1 MYISSMM
8 LRFLV
13 YILIAFLN
21 TSVVFAEIVND
32 INVKGN
38 NRVSDETIIVFSDI
52 KKGDNVTD
60 RILNDSLKELYGTNF
75 FKDVKIVL
83 ENQLLTITVEE
94 YPIIEQIQINGIKR
108 SKTVEDI
115 KSEIS
120 LKEKNPFNKSLI
132 KNDLNQ
138 ILNLFKQNGFYFVE
152 VDVKI
157 EKNQNDTVNIIY
169 DVDRGEKATINKI
182 KFIGDK
188 KFKDRKLHSI
198 ITSEENKFWKF
209 ISKGKYLNIDR
220 VELDK
225 RLLKNFYLNKGYY
238 NVEITDAYSS
248 IIDKENFILTFNINA
263 GEKFNFGKFKLVLP
277 EDFDRKK
284 FSKLDKLLNNLE
296 NTKYNINQI
305 ENILDEIDQ
314 IALLENYEFI
324 NAQVLET
331 IDKNNVNF
339 EFQIIET
346 ENIYLSKIDIFGN
359 HITSEKFIRN
369 NLLVDEGDPLNELLN
384 NKSINNLRASGLFQS
399 VETKILDTDEKDK
412 KNMEITIE
420 EKATGEIT
428 AAAGVGTDGSSF
440 SLGIKENNFNG
451 EGIILET
458 NISLSESS
466 VRGLVS
472 YSHPNFA
479 YSDRELNT
487 SIESTV
493 EDYLTDFGYKSTMN
507 RISLGTA
514 YEQFDNL
521 FFSPRISISSESIDT
536 NSNASANLKKQ
547 DGSYFDTLFSY
558 GLNYDR
564 RNSRFQPTDG
574 YVSKWIQEVPIISDH
589 ASIINGYT
597 FTKYSELADNL
608 VLSTGFY
615 GRAVNSL
622 SDEDVRISKR
632 LHVPSRR
639 LRGFTTGKVG
649 PKDGDDYV
657 GGNYVATFNAS
668 STVPYLLQTFENTD
682 LKVFFDAGN
691 VWGVDYSSS
700 IDDSNKL
707 RSSSGI
713 ALEIFSPVGPLS
725 FSYAEAITKASTD
738 KTESFR
744 FQLGTT
750 F

>member
-13 YILIAFLN
+13 YILIALIN
-21 TSVVFAEIVND
+21 TSIVFAEIVND
-32 INVKGN
+32 IKVKGN
-38 NRVSDETIIVFSDI
+38 NRVSTETIIVFSDI
-52 KKGDNVTD
+52 KKGDDVTNT
-60 RILNDSLKELYGTNF
+60 ILNKSLKELYSTNF

-83 ENQLLTITVEE
+83 ENQLLTIIVEE
-94 YPIIEQIQINGIKR
+94 YPIIQQIQINGIKR

-115 KSEIS
+115 KSQIS

-138 ILNLFKQNGFYFVE
+138 ILNIFKQNGFYFVE

-188 KFKDRKLHSI
+188 KFKDRKLNSI
-198 ITSEENKFWKF
+198 VTSEENKFWKF

-277 EDFDRKK
+277 TDFDRKK
-284 FSKLDKLLNNLE
+284 FSKLDKLFNNLE
-296 NTKYNINQI
+296 NTKYSINQI
-305 ENILDEIDQ
+305 ENILDEIDK

-324 NAQVLET
+324 NAKVLET
-331 IDKNNVNF
+331 INKNNVNF
-339 EFQIIET
+339 EFEIIET
-346 ENIYLSKIDIFGN
+346 ENVYLSKIDFFGN
-359 HITSEKFIRN
+359 HITSEKFLRN

-384 NKSINNLRASGLFQS
+384 NKSLNDLRATGLFQS
-399 VETKILDTDEKDK
+399 VESKILDTDEKDK
-412 KNMEITIE
+412 KNMVITIE
-420 EKATGEIT
+420 EKATGEIS

-458 NISLSESS
+458 NLSLSESS

-479 YSDRELNT
+479 YSDRALNT

-493 EDYLTDFGYKSTMN
+493 EDVLADFGYKSTMN

-536 NSNASANLKKQ
+536 NSNASASLKKQ

-558 GLNYDR
+558 GLSYDK

-574 YVSKWIQEVPIISDH
+574 YASKWIQEVPIISDH

-597 FTKYSELADNL
+597 FTNYTELADNL
-608 VLSTGFY
+608 VLSTGIY

-622 SDEDVRISKR
+622 SDDDVRISKR

-649 PKDGDDYV
+649 PIDGNDYV

-700 IDDSNKL
+700 VGDSNKL

-725 FSYAEAITKASTD
+725 FSYAEAITKAATD

>member
-1 MYISSMM
+1 MM

-13 YILIAFLN
+13 YILIALIN
-21 TSVVFAEIVND
+21 TSIVFAEIVND
-32 INVKGN
+32 IKVKGN
-38 NRVSDETIIVFSDI
+38 NRVSTETIIVFSDI
-52 KKGDNVTD
+52 KKGDDVTNT
-60 RILNDSLKELYGTNF
+60 ILNKSLKELYSTNF

-83 ENQLLTITVEE
+83 ENQLLTIIVEE
-94 YPIIEQIQINGIKR
+94 YPIIQQIQINGIKR

-115 KSEIS
+115 KSQIS

-138 ILNLFKQNGFYFVE
+138 ILNIFKQNGFYFVE

-188 KFKDRKLHSI
+188 KFKDRKLNSI
-198 ITSEENKFWKF
+198 VTSEENKFWKF

-277 EDFDRKK
+277 TDFDRKK
-284 FSKLDKLLNNLE
+284 FSKLDKLFNNLE
-296 NTKYNINQI
+296 NTKYSINQI
-305 ENILDEIDQ
+305 ENILDEIDK

-324 NAQVLET
+324 NAKVLET
-331 IDKNNVNF
+331 INKNNVNF
-339 EFQIIET
+339 EFEIIET
-346 ENIYLSKIDIFGN
+346 ENVYLSKIDFFGN
-359 HITSEKFIRN
+359 HITSEKFLRN

-384 NKSINNLRASGLFQS
+384 NKSLNDLRATGLFQS
-399 VETKILDTDEKDK
+399 VESKILDTDEKDK
-412 KNMEITIE
+412 KNMVITIE
-420 EKATGEIT
+420 EKATGEIS

-458 NISLSESS
+458 NLSLSESS

-479 YSDRELNT
+479 YSDRALNT

-493 EDYLTDFGYKSTMN
+493 EDVLADFGYKSTMN

-536 NSNASANLKKQ
+536 NSNASASLKKQ

-558 GLNYDR
+558 GLSYDK

-574 YVSKWIQEVPIISDH
+574 YASKWIQEVPIISDH

-597 FTKYSELADNL
+597 FTNYTELADNL
-608 VLSTGFY
+608 VLSTGIY

-622 SDEDVRISKR
+622 SDDDVRISKR

-649 PKDGDDYV
+649 PIDGNDYV

-700 IDDSNKL
+700 VGDSNKL

-725 FSYAEAITKASTD
+725 FSYAEAITKAATD

>member
-13 YILIAFLN
+13 YILIVLVN
-21 TSVVFAEIVND
+21 TSISFAEIVND

-38 NRVSDETIIVFSDI
+38 NRVSADTIIVFSDI
-52 KKGDNVTD
+52 KKGDNVTNK
-60 RILNDSLKELYGTNF
+60 ILNKSLKELYGTNF
-75 FKDVKIVL
+75 FKDVKITL

-94 YPIIEQIQINGIKR
+94 YPIIQQIQINGIKR

-115 KSEIS
+115 KSNIS

-138 ILNLFKQNGFYFVE
+138 ILNIFKQNGFYFVE

-157 EKNQNDTVNIIY
+157 EKNQNNTVNIIY

-188 KFKDRKLHSI
+188 KFKDRKLNSI

-277 EDFDRKK
+277 TDFDRKK
-284 FSKLDKLLNNLE
+284 FSKLDKLFNNLE

-305 ENILDEIDQ
+305 ENILDEIDK

-324 NAQVLET
+324 NAKVLET
-331 IDKNNVNF
+331 IDENNVNF
-339 EFQIIET
+339 EFQVIET
-346 ENIYLSKIDIFGN
+346 ENVYLSKVDIFGN

-384 NKSINNLRASGLFQS
+384 NKSINNLRATGLFQS
-399 VETKILDTDEKDK
+399 VESKILDTDDKDK
-412 KNMEITIE
+412 KNMEIMIE

-458 NISLSESS
+458 NLSLSESS

-479 YSDRELNT
+479 YSDRALNT

-493 EDYLTDFGYKSTMN
+493 EDNLTDFGYKSTMN
-507 RISLGTA
+507 RISLGTG
-514 YEQFDNL
+514 YEQFDDL

-536 NSNASANLKKQ
+536 NSNASASLKKQ

-558 GLNYDR
+558 GLNYDK

-574 YVSKWIQEVPIISDH
+574 YISNWIQEIPIISDH

-608 VLSTGFY
+608 ILSTGFY

-622 SDEDVRISKR
+622 SDDDVRISKR

-649 PKDGDDYV
+649 PKDGNDYV

-668 STVPYLLQTFENTD
+668 STVPYIFQTFENTD

>member
-13 YILIAFLN
+13 YILIALIN
-21 TSVVFAEIVND
+21 TSIVFAEIVND
-32 INVKGN
+32 IKVKGN
-38 NRVSDETIIVFSDI
+38 NRVSTETIIVFSDI
-52 KKGDNVTD
+52 KKGDDVTNT
-60 RILNDSLKELYGTNF
+60 ILNKSLKELYSTNF

-83 ENQLLTITVEE
+83 ENQLLTIIVEE
-94 YPIIEQIQINGIKR
+94 YPIIQQIQINGIKR

-115 KSEIS
+115 KSQIS

-138 ILNLFKQNGFYFVE
+138 ILNIFKQNGFYFVE

-188 KFKDRKLHSI
+188 KFKDRKLNSI
-198 ITSEENKFWKF
+198 VTSEENKFWKF

-277 EDFDRKK
+277 TDFDRKK
-284 FSKLDKLLNNLE
+284 FSKLDKLFNNLE

-305 ENILDEIDQ
+305 ENILDEIDK

-324 NAQVLET
+324 NAKVLET
-331 IDKNNVNF
+331 INKNNVNF
-339 EFQIIET
+339 EFEIIET
-346 ENIYLSKIDIFGN
+346 ENVYLSKIDFFGN
-359 HITSEKFIRN
+359 HITSEKFLRN

-384 NKSINNLRASGLFQS
+384 NKSLNDLRATGLFQS
-399 VETKILDTDEKDK
+399 VESKILDTDEKDK
-412 KNMEITIE
+412 KNMVITIE
-420 EKATGEIT
+420 EKATGEIS

-440 SLGIKENNFNG
+440 SIGIKENNFNG

-458 NISLSESS
+458 NLSLSESS

-479 YSDRELNT
+479 YSDRALNT

-493 EDYLTDFGYKSTMN
+493 EDVLADFGYKSTMN

-536 NSNASANLKKQ
+536 NSNASASLKKQ

-558 GLNYDR
+558 GLSYDK

-574 YVSKWIQEVPIISDH
+574 YASKWIQEVPIISDH

-597 FTKYSELADNL
+597 FTNYTELADNL
-608 VLSTGFY
+608 VLSTGIY

-622 SDEDVRISKR
+622 SDDDVRISKR

-649 PKDGDDYV
+649 PIDGNDYV

-700 IDDSNKL
+700 VGDSNKL

-725 FSYAEAITKASTD
+725 FSYAEAITKAATD

>member
-1 MYISSMM
+1 
-8 LRFLV
+8 
-13 YILIAFLN
+13 
-21 TSVVFAEIVND
+21 
-32 INVKGN
+32 
-38 NRVSDETIIVFSDI
+38 
-52 KKGDNVTD
+52 
-60 RILNDSLKELYGTNF
+60 
-75 FKDVKIVL
+75 
-83 ENQLLTITVEE
+83 
-94 YPIIEQIQINGIKR
+94 
-108 SKTVEDI
+108 
-115 KSEIS
+115 
-120 LKEKNPFNKSLI
+120 
-132 KNDLNQ
+132 
-138 ILNLFKQNGFYFVE
+138 
-152 VDVKI
+152 
-157 EKNQNDTVNIIY
+157 
-169 DVDRGEKATINKI
+169 
-182 KFIGDK
+182 
-188 KFKDRKLHSI
+188 
-198 ITSEENKFWKF
+198 
-209 ISKGKYLNIDR
+209 
-220 VELDK
+220 
-225 RLLKNFYLNKGYY
+225 
-238 NVEITDAYSS
+238 
-248 IIDKENFILTFNINA
+248 
-263 GEKFNFGKFKLVLP
+263 
-277 EDFDRKK
+277 
-284 FSKLDKLLNNLE
+284 
-296 NTKYNINQI
+296 
-305 ENILDEIDQ
+305 
-314 IALLENYEFI
+314 
-324 NAQVLET
+324 
-331 IDKNNVNF
+331 
-339 EFQIIET
+339 
-346 ENIYLSKIDIFGN
+346 
-359 HITSEKFIRN
+359 
-369 NLLVDEGDPLNELLN
+369 
-384 NKSINNLRASGLFQS
+384 
-399 VETKILDTDEKDK
+399 
-412 KNMEITIE
+412 MEITIE

>member
-13 YILIAFLN
+13 YILIALLN
-21 TSVVFAEIVND
+21 ISIVFAEIVND
-32 INVKGN
+32 IKVKGN
-38 NRVSDETIIVFSDI
+38 NRVSSETIIIFSDI
-52 KKGDNVTD
+52 KKGDDITD
-60 RILNDSLKELYGTNF
+60 KILNESLKELYGTNF
-75 FKDVKIVL
+75 FEDVKIVL

-94 YPIIEQIQINGIKR
+94 YPVIEQIQVNGIKR

-157 EKNQNDTVNIIY
+157 EKNQNNTVNIIY

-277 EDFDRKK
+277 TDFDRKK
-284 FSKLDKLLNNLE
+284 FSKLDKLFNGLE

-331 IDKNNVNF
+331 VDKNNVNF

-346 ENIYLSKIDIFGN
+346 ENVYLSKIDIFGN

-384 NKSINNLRASGLFQS
+384 NKSINNLRATGLFQS
-399 VETKILDTDEKDK
+399 VESKILDTDEKDK

-458 NISLSESS
+458 SLSLSESS
-466 VRGLVS
+466 IRGLVS

-479 YSDRELNT
+479 YSDRALNT

-493 EDYLTDFGYKSTMN
+493 EDNLTDFGYKSTMN

-536 NSNASANLKKQ
+536 NSNASTNLKKQ

-564 RNSRFQPTDG
+564 RNSKFQPTDG
-574 YVSKWIQEVPIISDH
+574 YASKWIQEVPIISDH

-597 FTKYSELADNL
+597 FTKYSELTDNL

-622 SDEDVRISKR
+622 SDDDVRISKR

-668 STVPYLLQTFENTD
+668 STVPYLFQTFENTD